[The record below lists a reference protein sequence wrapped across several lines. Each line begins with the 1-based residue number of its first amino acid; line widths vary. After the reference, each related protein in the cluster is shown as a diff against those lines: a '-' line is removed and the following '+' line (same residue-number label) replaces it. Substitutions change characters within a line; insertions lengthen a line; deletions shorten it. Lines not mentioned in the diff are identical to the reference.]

1 MTVVLNELFG
11 RFADTATW
19 RRLWYLALSLPIGI
33 ATFVVAVVLISVGGG
48 TVVVWIGLP
57 ILVLTMVQARRWAG
71 VDRRLI
77 RSLLGVHIPAPEPI
91 EPQGSFWNRIGQ
103 QLSSKTNWKAFSWQL
118 VRLPLGCIGVIPL
131 YLAYHGALS
140 LVAPGFGPISGGP
153 GWAEA
158 LTVIGGVAM
167 ILLVP
172 HAAEGLVALHV
183 KTARAL
189 LGPNASEELKRQRA
203 RTASAEART
212 ELARELHDSVGHSV
226 TAALLQ
232 ASAARRSL
240 DTDPEFARRA
250 LEAIEDQGREALE
263 ELDRVLALIREEG
276 DETGRDGATMTDLDD
291 LVRRV
296 RTTGQPVTV
305 RVAGDV
311 EGIPSD
317 VSRVAYRVVQEALTN
332 AMRHATGAP
341 THVKIDVTDAATAI
355 VVSNAGG
362 AATVSRP
369 GRRRGLDGIEERVR
383 DLGGE
388 LEAGPIQNG
397 FIVRATLPAAGRR
410 S

>member
-1 MTVVLNELFG
+1 MSVVLHEFFG
-11 RFADTATW
+11 RFADAVTW
-19 RRLWYLALSLPIGI
+19 RRFWYLALSLPIGI

-48 TVVVWIGLP
+48 TAVVWIGLP
-57 ILVLTMVQARRWAG
+57 ILVLTMVQARWWAG

-77 RSLLGVHIPAPEPI
+77 RSLLGVNIPAPEP
-91 EPQGSFWNRIGQ
+91 PVLHGSFWNKIGQ
-103 QLSSKTNWKAFSWQL
+103 QLSSTTNWKAWVWQL
-118 VRLPLGCIGVIPL
+118 VRLPLGCVGVIPL
-131 YLAYHGALS
+131 YLAYHGALN

-158 LTVIGGVAM
+158 LTVVGGVAM
-167 ILLVP
+167 LLLIP
-172 HAAEGLVALHV
+172 HATDGLAALHAR
-183 KTARAL
+183 TAHAL
-189 LGPNASEELKRQRA
+189 LGPNPSEELKRERA
-203 RTASAEART
+203 RSASAEART
-212 ELARELHDSVGHSV
+212 ELARDLHDSVGHSV

-263 ELDRVLALIREEG
+263 ELDRVLALIRDEG
-276 DETGRDGATMTDLDD
+276 SSGGGSTLADLDA
-291 LVRRV
+291 LARRV

-305 RVAGDV
+305 RVSGNV
-311 EGIPSD
+311 ERLPD
-317 VSRVAYRVVQEALTN
+317 EVSRVGYRVVQEALTN

-341 THVKIDVTDAATAI
+341 THVKIDVMDSDATI

-362 AATVSRP
+362 SATVSRP
-369 GRRRGLDGIEERVR
+369 GRRRGLDGIDERVR
-383 DLGGE
+383 GLGGE

-397 FIVRATLPAAGRR
+397 FIVRATLPFGGR

>member
-1 MTVVLNELFG
+1 MTVVLNEFFG
-11 RFADTATW
+11 RFAHTAMW
-19 RRLWYLALSLPIGI
+19 RRLAYLALSLPIGI
-33 ATFVVAVVLISVGGG
+33 ATFVVAITLISVGGG
-48 TVVVWIGLP
+48 TAIVWVGLP
-57 ILVLTMVQARRWAG
+57 ILVLTMVQARWWAG

-77 RSLLGVHIPAPEPI
+77 RSLLGVEIPAPEPL
-91 EPQGSFWNRIGQ
+91 ELQGSFWNKIGQ
-103 QLSSKTNWKAFSWQL
+103 QLSSKSNWKAWAWQL

-131 YLAYHGALS
+131 YLAYYGALN

-167 ILLVP
+167 VLLVP
-172 HAAEGLVALHV
+172 HAADGLAALHV

-189 LGPNASEELKRQRA
+189 LGPNVSEELKRERA

-212 ELARELHDSVGHSV
+212 DLARELHDSVGHSV

-232 ASAARRSL
+232 ASAARRSF

-276 DETGRDGATMTDLDD
+276 DDAAGGGATLAQLDA
-291 LVRRV
+291 LARRV

-305 RVAGDV
+305 RVIGDLD
-311 EGIPSD
+311 SLSDD
-317 VSRVAYRVVQEALTN
+317 VSRAGYRVVQEALTN

-341 THVKIDVTDAATAI
+341 THVKIDVTDTEATI
-355 VVSNAGG
+355 VVSNVGG
-362 AATVSRP
+362 TATVSRP
-369 GRRRGLDGIEERVR
+369 GRRRGLAGIEERVR
-383 DLGGE
+383 EVGGE
-388 LEAGPIQNG
+388 LNAGPLQNG
-397 FIVRATLPAAGRR
+397 FAVQATLPVERKNA
-410 S
+410 